1 MIGPRKI
8 IIGIIASAFVGLTLL
23 LAVAIIAPKVVDSEA
38 VKAKVRSEIKEKSAV
53 EIGFKHLA
61 LDFFPHPHIIFDQ
74 VTLAIPPGVKGK
86 AVSVT
91 VQPKIL
97 PLFLGKLHIAGL
109 HFDSAELD
117 YTLPE
122 KPATGKTT
130 PQPISHYNL
139 AKRLHSVVSTLPSF
153 KIPDLDFQINNSS
166 ANLFIGTRKFL
177 ELTEVYS
184 HLEGPLAGRKITI
197 RCKSNRWQRISVS
210 GLLDARTFKGS
221 QIDVSST
228 RQMVL
233 AVAGKNDD
241 VKDIFDIVKGGS
253 VPLITLKSQGDS
265 LSDLGDTD
273 NMVIRGKMRDGEIYL
288 PDIQFDLKNATGEV
302 VISQGILEGHN
313 LQARL
318 GNSSGQNGSLK
329 LGLIGDVAPFHL
341 ETDVR
346 ADLSQLAPIL
356 KRLVEKET

>member
-61 LDFFPHPHIIFDQ
+61 LDFFPHPHVILEQ

-97 PLFLGKLHIAGL
+97 PLFL
-109 HFDSAELD
+109 D
-117 YTLPE
+117 
-122 KPATGKTT
+122 KP
-130 PQPISHYNL
+130 QLNL
-139 AKRLHSVVSTLPSF
+139 
-153 KIPDLDFQINNSS
+153 S
-166 ANLFIGTRKFL
+166 ANLA
-177 ELTEVYS
+177 LTQTTP
-184 HLEGPLAGRKITI
+184 PL
-197 RCKSNRWQRISVS
+197 SLQV
-210 GLLDARTFKGS
+210 KGS

-273 NMVIRGKMRDGEIYL
+273 NMVIRGQMRDGEIYL

-329 LGLIGDVAPFHL
+329 LGLIGDVAPFQL